1 MPAIMKLLGY
11 AGLLPFIALA
21 ALSIMVKQNT
31 SIIAAQALYSFGI
44 FTFLCGA
51 WWPTVDMQQAKFW
64 RILLSNIFFLLA
76 FFSYLFIAEHWLA
89 IGAGLFIV
97 LWAIE
102 RFSALVPKL
111 NLHYLTMRATLS
123 IVASI
128 SMLISYIW
136 SGA

>member
-21 ALSIMVKQNT
+21 ALSIIVKENT
-31 SIIAAQALYSFGI
+31 SIIATLSLYSFGI

-64 RILLSNIFFLLA
+64 RILLSNIFFLMA
-76 FFSYLFIAEHWLA
+76 FFSYLLIPENWLA

-97 LWAIE
+97 MWAIE
-102 RFSALVPKL
+102 RFSALVPKP
-111 NLHYLTMRATLS
+111 NLDYLTMRAILTS
-123 IVASI
+123 VASI